1 MTVMVSIKVTPG
13 LSFSICLDGMN
24 PFNKDNVSY
33 SMCPILLSP
42 LNFPDQLRV
51 WAGSKFLVGI
61 IPGPKEPKN
70 TDPYN
75 IIQVVDELLHI
86 NGIEM
91 YDAYQNETFKL
102 QANILLHQ
110 FDYPGQN

>member
-1 MTVMVSIKVTPG
+1 
-13 LSFSICLDGMN
+13 MN
-24 PFNKDNVSY
+24 LFKKENVSY

-51 WAGSKFLVGI
+51 LAGSKFLVGI

-70 TDPYN
+70 TDPY
-75 IIQVVDELLHI
+75 IQVVVDELLQI

-91 YDAYQNETFKL
+91 YDAYQSETFKL

-110 FDYPGQN
+110 FDYPGQNKVFHCQGI